1 MTHLPLVLLYINLVA
16 EDDEGEVLGVV
27 RAGLDEEFVT
37 PAVER
42 LE

>member
-16 EDDEGEVLGVV
+16 ENDEGEVLGVV

-37 PAVER
+37 PAVKR